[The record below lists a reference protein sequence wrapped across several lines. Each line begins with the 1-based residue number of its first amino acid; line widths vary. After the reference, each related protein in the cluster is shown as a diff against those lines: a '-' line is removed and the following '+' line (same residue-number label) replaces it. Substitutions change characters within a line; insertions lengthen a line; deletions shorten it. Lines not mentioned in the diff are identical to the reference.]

1 MHLIIDGYNLL
12 HSTQSLTRLNSV
24 QLRWERDRLIDH
36 LSAYQKLKP
45 SRMTVVFDG
54 WLGGWATE
62 KKEVKR
68 GIEVIYSKLGEKAD
82 EVIKR
87 LVREKGSEAIVITS
101 DREISKYAE
110 RMDAAVIPSEQ
121 FREKLEISSGRPEEG
136 LEEEDVGEEK
146 GTKKKGLSRRP
157 SKKEKRARAALKKL

>member
-1 MHLIIDGYNLL
+1 
-12 HSTQSLTRLNSV
+12 
-24 QLRWERDRLIDH
+24 
-36 LSAYQKLKP
+36 
-45 SRMTVVFDG
+45 MTVVFDG

-101 DREISKYAE
+101 DREISRFAE
-110 RMDAAVIPSEQ
+110 RMDAAVIACEQ
-121 FREKLEISSGRPEEG
+121 FRQKLEVSSDRPEEG
-136 LEEEDVGEEK
+136 LEEEDVEEEK
-146 GTKKKGLSRRP
+146 GTKKKGLSRRL